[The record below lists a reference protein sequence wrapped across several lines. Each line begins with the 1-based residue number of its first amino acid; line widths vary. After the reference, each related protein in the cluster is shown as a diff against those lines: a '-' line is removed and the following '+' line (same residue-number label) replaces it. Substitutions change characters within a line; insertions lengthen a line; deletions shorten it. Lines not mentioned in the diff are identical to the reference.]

1 MKLIFLAIDKYLT
14 DVSKYVMDISVIKLF
29 LIKKIYILLYII
41 LLISIKTSKY
51 NIIHLFE
58 FKS

>member
-29 LIKKIYILLYII
+29 LIKKIYILLYITSLI
-41 LLISIKTSKY
+41 LIKTSK
-51 NIIHLFE
+51 
-58 FKS
+58 

>member
-14 DVSKYVMDISVIKLF
+14 DVSKYVMDISV
-29 LIKKIYILLYII
+29 
-41 LLISIKTSKY
+41 TKY